1 MFFFSNTLDRRR
13 EHTHTHTFEQQGE
26 NIKIRAQIQSYAQ
39 VPEKNYIVYALQLM
53 AYDGE
58 HLRDTWT
65 VFRRYSEFDRLAR
78 SLNQELRKTGAQ
90 TPTLPPKRIFGSMND
105 IFLKQRMKGLESWIQ
120 QILAMFGEKA
130 SFFENLRSFLTKGA
144 DCAII
149 EYRKRKISDHVVN
162 RLSGAGR
169 GLGLKASLAPA
180 GVRGRSDKTA
190 RVCVF
195 FGIIDVLQSFDTKK
209 QIESMYKSVRHN
221 GTAISAV
228 ESAAYVG

>member
-1 MFFFSNTLDRRR
+1 M
-13 EHTHTHTFEQQGE
+13 
-26 NIKIRAQIQSYAQ
+26 
-39 VPEKNYIVYALQLM
+39 
-53 AYDGE
+53 DG
-58 HLRDTWT
+58 
-65 VFRRYSEFDRLAR
+65 FRRYSEFDRLAR

-105 IFLKQRMKGLESWIQ
+105 VFLKQRMKGLELWIQ
-120 QILAMFGEKA
+120 KILAMFGDKA

-144 DCAII
+144 NCPPGGAIM

-169 GLGLKASLAPA
+169 GQGLKASLAPA
-180 GVRGRSDKTA
+180 GVRGRSNKTA

-221 GTAISAV
+221 GSAISAV
-228 ESAAYVG
+228 ESAAYVCVRVFML